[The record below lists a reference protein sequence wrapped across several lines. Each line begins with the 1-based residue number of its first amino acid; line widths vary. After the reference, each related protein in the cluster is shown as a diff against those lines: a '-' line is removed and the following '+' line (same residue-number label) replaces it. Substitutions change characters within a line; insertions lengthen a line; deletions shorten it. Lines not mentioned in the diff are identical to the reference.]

1 MKRLIQILCLP
12 QLHPLPVMKQVFNEL
27 VEGFVDYQCQIKTV
41 TSMNDLEDG
50 GIMFLH
56 DEAGHYKNNSILYQE
71 IGIRCPETVFI
82 CWYWRDLSFKPFRK
96 MIHTGENYLYLHGKK
111 YEIEDYGYMTS
122 PDFVPL
128 MLRASD
134 SPNAIGTYPRV
145 VERDYC
151 FMGGGYKMDWVPSGY
166 TGIYHHV
173 IWDNY
178 LKYSLRREIYLSSMF
193 AFGFQSDEN
202 IRTGHLSQRIFEGL
216 AYGCIVLCENKLAED
231 YTDGAVVY
239 VASKEDLV
247 EKMEYYKTHPEEV
260 AKKQKQGYEWTKKYG
275 TNRVSIERFLT
286 RIRQSFNE
294 DFVEYFVKPIVS
306 VNIMGGLGN
315 QLFQLAAAYSYARR
329 NGAQLQLLN
338 KRENGNRSFY
348 WDTLLSG
355 LKPYLVD
362 SLPSLHQ
369 WSEDLP
375 TMYKE
380 IPSLTTYKEIPSLT
394 PTQQG
399 LYLNGYLQSSKYHIK
414 DEIKQSFKVDLSQ
427 ELIEKYQ
434 FLFSNKE
441 QVVVMH
447 SRQTDYV
454 THKEFHGPLTYDY
467 YRKALSHITETV
479 KYPFLVL
486 CGDDHQ
492 FWKDMDIE
500 YPYIILNEPD
510 VNTFGIL
517 QQFHYY
523 IMSNSTFI
531 WWCAYIADS
540 KKVIVPAKWFG
551 PSGPAHYEDIYEEEW
566 IRI

>member
-1 MKRLIQILCLP
+1 MKQLIQILCLP
-12 QLHPLPVMKQVFNEL
+12 QLHPLPVMKQVFEEL
-27 VEGFVDYQCQIKTV
+27 TAGFVDYQCRIKTV
-41 TSMNDLEDG
+41 TSMDNLEDG

-56 DEAGHYKNNSILYQE
+56 DEAGHYKNNSALYQY
-71 IGIRCPETVFI
+71 IGDKCPETVFI

-96 MIHTGENYLYLHGKK
+96 MIRTGENYLYLHGKK
-111 YEIEDYGYMTS
+111 YEIEDYSYMTH
-122 PDFVPL
+122 PEFVPL

-134 SPNAIGTYPRV
+134 SPDAIGTYLRSV
-145 VERDYC
+145 QRDYC

-166 TGIYHHV
+166 TGIYHRV

-178 LKYSLRREIYLSSMF
+178 LNYSQRREIYLSSMF

-247 EKMEYYKTHPEEV
+247 EKMEYYKTHPDEV
-260 AKKQKQGYEWTKKYG
+260 VKKQQQGYKWTKKYG
-275 TNRVSIERFLT
+275 TNRVSIQRFLN
-286 RIRQSFNE
+286 RIRQYFNE
-294 DFVEYFVKPIVS
+294 DFDVSYSVKSIVS

-338 KRENGNRSFY
+338 KQDNGTRSFY

-362 SLPSLHQ
+362 SLPQLLQ

-380 IPSLTTYKEIPSLT
+380 ISSLTQE
-394 PTQQG
+394 G

-414 DEIKQSFKVDLSQ
+414 NEIKESFKVDLSQ
-427 ELIEKYQ
+427 DLLEKYH
-434 FLFSNKE
+434 FLFSNKDH
-441 QVVVMH
+441 VVVMH

-454 THKEFHGPLTYDY
+454 THKEFHGPLTHDY

-479 KYPFLVL
+479 KHPFVVL

-500 YPYIILNEPD
+500 YPHIILNESD

-531 WWCAYIADS
+531 WWCVYIADA

-566 IRI
+566 IRM